1 MGRMGWKKKFLLEGS
16 GVGGICFL
24 NTGTVN
30 SYVVCL
36 YCGLIV
42 NSKSQLSL

>member
-1 MGRMGWKKKFLLEGS
+1 MERVGWKKKFLLGGGS
-16 GVGGICFL
+16 GVGGICSL
-24 NTGTVN
+24 NTCTVN

-42 NSKSQLSL
+42 NSK

>member
-1 MGRMGWKKKFLLEGS
+1 MVDEIFTWGGS

-24 NTGTVN
+24 NTSTVN

-42 NSKSQLSL
+42 DSK